1 MCGRFTMATN
11 AAALEERFHAHLST
25 EIAEPTYN
33 AAPSQAQLM
42 ILNDH
47 PQAIVRA
54 AWGFVPEWAD
64 GRPDIK
70 PLINAR
76 AETVAT
82 KPFFRD
88 AFKKKRCLVLADGFY
103 EWKRAGKGKV
113 PYRIALKTGE
123 PFAFTGIWST
133 VHDAQGVMQP
143 TFAILTTEANAL
155 VAQIHNRMPVILREQ
170 DEADWLNPRLPLDEA
185 QALLVPL
192 PAELLIAYEVSPKV
206 NSPASNSPDLLQPVA
221 QE

>member
-1 MCGRFTMATN
+1 
-11 AAALEERFHAHLST
+11 
-25 EIAEPTYN
+25 
-33 AAPSQAQLM
+33 
-42 ILNDH
+42 
-47 PQAIVRA
+47 
-54 AWGFVPEWAD
+54 
-64 GRPDIK
+64 
-70 PLINAR
+70 
-76 AETVAT
+76 
-82 KPFFRD
+82 
-88 AFKKKRCLVLADGFY
+88 
-103 EWKRAGKGKV
+103 V
-113 PYRIALKTGE
+113 PYRIALKTE
-123 PFAFTGIWST
+123 QPFALAGIWST
-133 VHDAQGVMQP
+133 MHDAQGGIRP